1 MKKEN
6 RIHDIFITYSKL
18 PLETNPEKLF
28 EIFEIAQKHIF
39 IDTEILQ
46 TADGVIKCFGHMA
59 SKSNFENIK
68 ECQQKREINWNIKHD
83 QKEDNRLY
91 ELAYKN
97 TYPPK
102 YFYGFYEGEF
112 EVPPEDL
119 DESKY
124 CRINLS
130 KLHKVIPRN
139 IKLPKLY
146 VETQFS
152 FNKLLEEIISEKQFS
167 KIKFPNLKDGFSNIA
182 IDSYSL
188 IQSKIKVVRDEKS
201 GAESLEKQTI
211 WGTNAEDLLRNGE
224 CEFNDL
230 ALNLVGYS
238 LIEFLL
244 SPYRKKLKK
253 CNECNKFFIAD
264 KDINTQRFCCKKH
277 RLAWHNRMR
286 IESGEHAKYKRERK
300 KAGRRQQ
307 VIMGK
312 R

>member
-6 RIHDIFITYSKL
+6 RIHDIFLTYSNL
-18 PLETNPEKLF
+18 PLKKHPEKLK
-28 EIFEIAQKHIF
+28 EVFEIAQKHIV
-39 IDTEILQ
+39 IDKEFFQ
-46 TADGVIKCFGHMA
+46 MADGVIKCFGHMA
-59 SKSNFENIK
+59 SKGDFENIK

-91 ELAYKN
+91 MTAYKS
-97 TYPPK
+97 TYPEK
-102 YFYGFYEGEF
+102 YLSGFFENEF
-112 EVPPEDL
+112 EIPPEDL

-124 CRINLS
+124 CMIDLS

-167 KIKFPNLKDGFSNIA
+167 KIQFPNLKDGFTNIA

-201 GAESLEKQTI
+201 GAESLKKQI
-211 WGTNAEDLLRNGE
+211 VWGGIRSGGYT
-224 CEFNDL
+224 FNEMV
-230 ALNLVGYS
+230 LNLVGYS

-244 SPYRKKLKK
+244 DDDRNRRKLKF
-253 CNECNKFFIAD
+253 CPYCHKFFIS
-264 KDINTQRFCCKKH
+264 KHFSRKTRCYSTGCKKAYW
-277 RLAWHNRMR
+277 REKKRKQR
-286 IESGEHAKYKRERK
+286 GDDPVKYY
-300 KAGRRQQ
+300 
-307 VIMGK
+307 
-312 R
+312 